1 LQEAYETLNEEPKTE
16 AVSAMARALARADV
30 ARIVAGNLMFD
41 MDVGQ
46 NGRPMWDHR
55 CYIV

>member
-1 LQEAYETLNEEPKTE
+1 
-16 AVSAMARALARADV
+16 MAFDGAGGAGGQFRLEFGPPDSGGLRKGED
-30 ARIVAGNLMFD
+30 IVRSDSELLKQ

-55 CYIV
+55 C